1 MLDTIHVKNLAL
13 VDDITIQFHSGL
25 NILTGETGAGKSV
38 LMNSINLCLGEK
50 VNKGMIGANKD
61 FALVELSFILSD
73 SEKEIIEKVLHTF
86 DISLNEEDSNILY
99 ISRKI
104 GNKSS
109 CKINGELVNLKTLQ
123 LIGSYLLDAHSQ
135 HETSK
140 LLNVN
145 KHLDVLDE
153 SCGLTIDSEL
163 KTNLRILYKQ
173 WKDISTELEN
183 AKNEKLASNREL
195 SLAQYEIEEIDN
207 ASLTIGEDEELESQY
222 KIMKNGKNIYNTV
235 NMSLELLSSDDS
247 VSIYELI
254 NKIDKEFS
262 KISDTNKQTEEYYS
276 RIQEIKELASDLSSE
291 LYSFLDDC
299 SFSEKEMYE
308 VEQRLDLINNLKNK
322 YGNTIEEILN
332 YYNERLEYINKME
345 NYEEYLSNLV
355 KKEMLAK
362 QNLDKALNEL
372 TKMRKEKA
380 SIFEKEVEKALQE
393 LNFNHAKF
401 RINIED
407 CAITSNGKDKV
418 EFMVVLNK
426 GTSEQSLAQIASG
439 GELSRIMLAIK
450 SITAQND
457 DVNTLIFD
465 EIDTGISGET
475 AWLVGN
481 KLYKTSIGKQVICI
495 THLPQIAAFSDYH
508 YEIKKQ
514 DVDDKAQTNIYEL
527 DNNGKQLELQRLSG
541 VNNEDAVLS
550 LIDKANK
557 SKTNI

>member
-50 VNKGMIGANKD
+50 VNKGMIGTNKD

-73 SEKEIIEKVLHTF
+73 SEKEIIEKALHTF

-345 NYEEYLSNLV
+345 NYEEYLSDLI

-372 TKMRKEKA
+372 TKIRKEKA

-418 EFMVVLNK
+418 EFMVILNK